1 MSTYTSEPGTLLAGR
16 YRLVDQTSVGAG
28 WAFWKAT
35 DEPLA
40 RSRHRAHV
48 RVRLPEDHRGHHR
61 RPRREQARRPAFLS
75 GVRRRGRRRARL
87 RGAGVG
93 GRRVTAGHA
102 GRRPPGRPER
112 RVAAVRGGPGH
123 RGGARWRAGPPAAE
137 PGVPALDARQRG
149 QDHRPGHRRGAGR
162 PDAGRGRKWAERRRW
177 ARRRTGPRAHR
188 HPGPGPAAVRRADR
202 LLARLA
208 GTGRAGRRR
217 GADRPPG
224 RRSPGLGPGCPRRR
238 RRTGCRAPRARCP
251 RPSRPTST
259 P

>member
-1 MSTYTSEPGTLLAGR
+1 MNLSLALVTVLTFASGFPR
-16 YRLVDQTSVGAG
+16 ITEAITAARAASRLGDPRFSQVFDV
-28 WAFWKAT
+28 
-35 DEPLA
+35 
-40 RSRHRAHV
+40 
-48 RVRLPEDHRGHHR
+48 ED
-61 RPRREQARRPAFLS
+61 
-75 GVRRRGRRRARL
+75 VRRARL

-162 PDAGRGRKWAERRRW
+162 PAAGRGRKWAERRRW
-177 ARRRTGPRAHR
+177 ARIRTGPRAHR

-208 GTGRAGRRR
+208 GTGRVRRRR

-224 RRSPGLGPGCPRRR
+224 RRSGALSISGPGCPRRR
-238 RRTGCRAPRARCP
+238 RPTGCRAPRARYP